1 MRVKL
6 DGDTPPSRA
15 SLRLAR
21 AVSRASAR
29 ETSSTLPRAR
39 RDAIFRMGTDL
50 GKDRPVTAAVYDR
63 PKQER
68 AVIDCTYSGRGNGRG
83 KLICTGRLH

>member
-1 MRVKL
+1 MGR
-6 DGDTPPSRA
+6 PPLTGQLA
-15 SLRLAR
+15 LAR

-63 PKQER
+63 PNQEFWER
-68 AVIDCTYSGRGNGRG
+68 AVIDWTYSGNGNGRG